1 MCNNG
6 SLDAD
11 LSGEAH
17 RETAETRPGRQA
29 VAPAV
34 LSGIAVVVLLGLLYG
49 PIFAWMFERWLH
61 DPFYGHGPVVPLVC
75 AFLLWRKRTLL
86 KRDVSAGSKLGLAA
100 IVAGATLD
108 IAGRALQ
115 IHFVEA
121 LSFVPL
127 LWGIIAWMWGG
138 RVGVTAAFPVAFLT
152 FMVPLSRMLVEFV
165 AFPLQIASAAAAGS
179 VLGAVGVPV
188 FVSGV
193 DVHVPGYTFE
203 IDVPCSGL
211 QSIIAMTALAAL
223 FAYIV
228 RGKLWARVALFGL
241 SVPVALA
248 ANIGRIVI
256 VLLLAMCAGRD
267 VATGFFHGFSSVLVF
282 ILGAFGLIAVGR
294 LLGCTTI
301 REDW

>member
-1 MCNNG
+1 MCDNG

-11 LSGEAH
+11 VSGGAH

-29 VAPAV
+29 VVFTV
-34 LSGIAVVVLLGLLYG
+34 LSGVGVVALLGLLYG

-61 DPFYGHGPVVPLVC
+61 DPFYGHAIAVPVVS
-75 AFLLWRKRTLL
+75 AFLLWRKRSLL
-86 KRDVSAGSKLGLAA
+86 KQNAAAGSMLGLAA
-100 IVAGATLD
+100 IVAGVVLD

-127 LWGIIAWMWGG
+127 LWGIIAWMWGWQ
-138 RVGVTAAFPVAFLT
+138 VGATAAFPVAFLT

-165 AFPLQIASAAAAGS
+165 AFPLQIASAAAAGGL
-179 VLGAVGVPV
+179 LGVVGIPV

-193 DVHVPGYTFE
+193 DVHVPEYTFE

-211 QSIIAMTALAAL
+211 QSVIAMGALAAL
-223 FAYIV
+223 FAYVV
-228 RGKLWARVALFGL
+228 RGKLWARVAVFGL

-248 ANIGRIVI
+248 ANVGRIVT

-267 VATGFFHGFSSVLVF
+267 VATGFFHGFSSVFVF
-282 ILGAFGLIAVGR
+282 ILAAFGLIAVGR